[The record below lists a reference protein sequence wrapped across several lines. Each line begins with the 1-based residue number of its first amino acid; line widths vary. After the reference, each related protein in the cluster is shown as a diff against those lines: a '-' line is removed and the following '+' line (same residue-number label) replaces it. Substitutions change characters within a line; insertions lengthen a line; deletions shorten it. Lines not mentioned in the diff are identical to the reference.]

1 VRENIVLAALPRL
14 SAAGL
19 VSRSRQDAIVET
31 FMRRLRIKAASPD
44 QRVGELSGGN
54 QQKVLLA
61 RLLCTQPKVLLL
73 DEPTRGIDVGA
84 KAEVQALVDE
94 LAADGLGVVLI
105 SSEFDEVVE
114 GSDAIVVLREGKV
127 VARLE
132 GEDVNES
139 ALLAALADESDGE
152 GDDG

>member
-1 VRENIVLAALPRL
+1 
-14 SAAGL
+14 
-19 VSRSRQDAIVET
+19 
-31 FMRRLRIKAASPD
+31 M
-44 QRVGELSGGN
+44 
-54 QQKVLLA
+54 
-61 RLLCTQPKVLLL
+61 QPKVLLL

-94 LAADGLGVVLI
+94 LAKDGLGVVLI

-132 GEDVNES
+132 GDEVSEA
-139 ALLAALADESDGE
+139 ALLAALAEE
-152 GDDG
+152 GQ